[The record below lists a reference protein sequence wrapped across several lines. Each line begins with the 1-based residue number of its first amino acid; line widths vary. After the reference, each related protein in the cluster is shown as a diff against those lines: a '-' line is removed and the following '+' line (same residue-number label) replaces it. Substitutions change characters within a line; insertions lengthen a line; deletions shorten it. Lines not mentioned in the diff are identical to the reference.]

1 MKTPIV
7 SLFLLATL
15 SISCGEK
22 PATPTLES
30 SGSNLSSDIGDAPQV
45 LPVNGGNSADAG
57 YSGGGQPMQ
66 ANMPMQEAPAYGQ
79 PAPAY
84 GQPAPAYG
92 QPAPAQGFPEM
103 VAQPAG
109 GYSDPAMG
117 GGYSDG
123 ALGGS
128 LGGGGSL
135 EGLGGMGGGLG
146 GGLDGGGLGGGLDG
160 GGLGSGG
167 GLDGGGLGG
176 DMGGGMGG
184 MMGGLGDLG
193 GLFGGMGGGGHGRS
207 ERSYGRR
214 HGWFR
219 KYVRRRWR
227 HGRPRKSG

>member
-45 LPVNGGNSADAG
+45 LPVNGGNSANAG

-92 QPAPAQGFPEM
+92 QPAPAQGFP
-103 VAQPAG
+103 A
-109 GYSDPAMG
+109 S
-117 GGYSDG
+117 
-123 ALGGS
+123 GGS
-128 LGGGGSL
+128 TC
-135 EGLGGMGGGLG
+135 
-146 GGLDGGGLGGGLDG
+146 
-160 GGLGSGG
+160 
-167 GLDGGGLGG
+167 
-176 DMGGGMGG
+176 
-184 MMGGLGDLG
+184 
-193 GLFGGMGGGGHGRS
+193 
-207 ERSYGRR
+207 RR
-214 HGWFR
+214 
-219 KYVRRRWR
+219 VQ
-227 HGRPRKSG
+227 

>member
-45 LPVNGGNSADAG
+45 LPVNGGNSANAG

-92 QPAPAQGFPEM
+92 QPAPAQGFLKWWLNLPEGIVILLWVVVTATEPW
-103 VAQPAG
+103 VAVSAV
-109 GYSDPAMG
+109 
-117 GGYSDG
+117 
-123 ALGGS
+123 
-128 LGGGGSL
+128 
-135 EGLGGMGGGLG
+135 E
-146 GGLDGGGLGGGLDG
+146 
-160 GGLGSGG
+160 
-167 GLDGGGLGG
+167 
-176 DMGGGMGG
+176 
-184 MMGGLGDLG
+184 DL
-193 GLFGGMGGGGHGRS
+193 
-207 ERSYGRR
+207 
-214 HGWFR
+214 
-219 KYVRRRWR
+219 
-227 HGRPRKSG
+227 